1 MILYKKKSDKN
12 IECFCW
18 SGGIMKKISR
28 GAPKKGGHQKEV
40 MVMDFILKIQ
50 RSIGGS
56 RVVLVKII
64 VMKMGRV

>member
-1 MILYKKKSDKN
+1 
-12 IECFCW
+12 
-18 SGGIMKKISR
+18 MKKISR